1 MRYRKLGSTGLMVSE
16 VSFGTIPVLKGS
28 VPVLPA
34 YYNLSEEQAL
44 AVMEHAFRLGCGMV
58 RASRLPQKAKASLP
72 IRFSV
77 DGRRTFRRLRHRKK
91 PLSQRRAGA
100 GRDGACL
107 SPGLQPV

>member
-44 AVMEHAFRLGCGMV
+44 AVMEHAFRLGCN
-58 RASRLPQKAKASLP
+58 L
-72 IRFSV
+72 
-77 DGRRTFRRLRHRKK
+77 
-91 PLSQRRAGA
+91 
-100 GRDGACL
+100 
-107 SPGLQPV
+107 